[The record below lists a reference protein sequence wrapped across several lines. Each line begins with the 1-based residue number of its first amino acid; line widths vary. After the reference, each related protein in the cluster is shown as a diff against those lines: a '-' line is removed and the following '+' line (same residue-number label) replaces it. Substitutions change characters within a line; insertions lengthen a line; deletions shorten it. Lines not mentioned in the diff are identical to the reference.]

1 MYKWDEISL
10 WIPNRFLKIETGENN
25 SKGNETCLENLGK
38 KSKEKVFA
46 LPVKTQYS
54 SQDGMVLAEEKEKK
68 NQNSWANARIQCWI
82 RRHFKLMQKEWI
94 T

>member
-38 KSKEKVFA
+38 K
-46 LPVKTQYS
+46 
-54 SQDGMVLAEEKEKK
+54 
-68 NQNSWANARIQCWI
+68 N
-82 RRHFKLMQKEWI
+82 
-94 T
+94 

>member
-68 NQNSWANARIQCWI
+68 IRI
-82 RRHFKLMQKEWI
+82 RELMQEFSVESEDI
-94 T
+94 SS